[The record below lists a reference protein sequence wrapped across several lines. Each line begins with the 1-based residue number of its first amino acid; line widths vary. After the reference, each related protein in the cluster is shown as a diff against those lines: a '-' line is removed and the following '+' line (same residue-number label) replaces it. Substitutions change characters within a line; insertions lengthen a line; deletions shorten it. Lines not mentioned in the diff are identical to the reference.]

1 MSEYGKM
8 ISARYNRI
16 AGAHKYIV
24 GFVKAGRVY
33 YVVLTWAELTRLLR
47 DDRES
52 SKRGGAFKLRVRV
65 DKMQAAAWL
74 ASGRAIELCDVS
86 ELAAGKYNK
95 GENFERVITEL
106 LTEEV
111 WIKDN
116 VPFYVKGDIN
126 VNGEEIQI
134 KLDGAELT
142 NERTLARAEAL
153 VG

>member
-52 SKRGGAFKLRVRV
+52 SKHGSAFKLRVRV

-74 ASGRAIELCDVS
+74 ANGRAIELCDVS
-86 ELAAGKYNK
+86 ELTAGKYNK

-111 WIKDN
+111 WVKDN